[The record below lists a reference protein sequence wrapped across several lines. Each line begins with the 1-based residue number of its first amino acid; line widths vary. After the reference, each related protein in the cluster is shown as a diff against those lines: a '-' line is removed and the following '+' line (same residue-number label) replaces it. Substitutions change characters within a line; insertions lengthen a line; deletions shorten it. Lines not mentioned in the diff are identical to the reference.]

1 MESKVS
7 LLTPVYNGEKYLRSW
22 AKYVVNQSYNNI
34 QIIVINDGST
44 DNTSELLHNEL
55 KSQIEHRGY
64 EYIVIDQPN
73 QGAAGAVNN
82 ALKMVDGKYI
92 MLFDCD
98 DILMKDAI
106 KIKAHFL
113 DLNEEYAMVRNNGYY
128 VKEKNLQQNSYLF
141 VKNKK
146 EKRNEYIFEDI
157 LYGRTNNWTSTY
169 MIRTEKLWECLNG
182 KDIYVSPW
190 GQNMQFMLPV
200 SFKYK
205 TAFIDKPLMRYVDY
219 GTGISRAKTYEHDV
233 QMFNGYEENRIEI
246 IKRIS
251 MPQKMLEQY
260 ITEVHKMYL
269 HILLST
275 ASVYRKKDDA
285 EELYQQIK
293 EQKDITV
300 YDRLNILSCK
310 VEVIQKVIKYINYTL
325 RMMKC
330 LYYKAEGKVKR
341 HDKLY

>member
-7 LLTPVYNGEKYLRSW
+7 LLTPVYNGEKYLKSW

-113 DLNEEYAMVRNNGYY
+113 DSNEEYAMVRNNGYY

-141 VKNKK
+141 VKKKK
-146 EKRNEYIFEDI
+146 EKKNEHIFEDI
-157 LYGRTNNWTSTY
+157 LFGRTNNWTSTY
-169 MIRTEKLWECLNG
+169 MIRTEKLWECLKG

-200 SFKYK
+200 SYKYK
-205 TAFIDKPLMRYVDY
+205 TAFIDIPLMRYVDY
-219 GTGISRAKTYEHDV
+219 GTGISRVKTYEREV
-233 QMFNGYEENRIEI
+233 QMFNGYEQNRIEI
-246 IKRIS
+246 IKRID
-251 MPQKMLEQY
+251 MPQEKLELY
-260 ITEVHKMYL
+260 IREIHKMYL
-269 HILLST
+269 HILLEV
-275 ASVYRKKDDA
+275 ASHYRSSNDVKNLYEQIR
-285 EELYQQIK
+285 EENDIMIQDRINLMSSKIQIISK
-293 EQKDITV
+293 LIA
-300 YDRLNILSCK
+300 
-310 VEVIQKVIKYINYTL
+310 VERKFFKML
-325 RMMKC
+325 KC
-330 LYYKAEGKVKR
+330 LYYKIQGKVMR
-341 HDKLY
+341 HDGLY